1 MTLPV
6 DNTSATLEACSVQK
20 KGIKFIEHGLG
31 SNKFVSLLSLEEKED
46 SLDSVVETDSMDF
59 MTLSGKRIF

>member
-46 SLDSVVETDSMDF
+46 SLDSS
-59 MTLSGKRIF
+59 